1 MTDPDTIRRH
11 YGTESLLPR
20 LKTALEVFGP
30 EDQLLRPDQLGP
42 LDQFHTL
49 GAKATADLAELAG
62 IRADTAVLDVGSGV
76 GGPARLIAATCHCHV
91 TGIDLSPPFTEAARY
106 LSQRTGQGAAV
117 TFETASALDLPFAS
131 GAFDVVLLQ
140 HVAMNIGDRAGL
152 YREMR
157 RVLKPGGRFATFDI
171 VAASGEPVYPLPW
184 SRTAAASTLLSAAAT
199 RSTIEAAGF
208 TTLVWRDDTEAATAW
223 FTRLRETGLPPSPNL
238 GTVMGPDFAEL
249 TGNLGRGLAEGRLGV
264 VTAVF
269 GED

>member
-11 YGTESLLPR
+11 YGTESLIPR
-20 LKTALEVFGP
+20 LKAALEVFGP

-49 GAKATADLAELAG
+49 GATATADLAEMAG
-62 IRADTAVLDVGSGV
+62 ITADNAVLDAGSGL
-76 GGPARLIAATCHCHV
+76 GGPARLIAAACHCHV
-91 TGIDLSPPFTEAARY
+91 TGIDLSQPFTEAARY
-106 LSQRTGQGAAV
+106 LSHRTGQGAQL
-117 TFETASALDLPFAS
+117 TFETASALDLPFTS

-140 HVAMNIGDRAGL
+140 HVAMNIGDRTGL

-184 SRTAAASTLLSAAAT
+184 ARTPDASTLLSAATT

-208 TTLVWRDDTEAATAW
+208 TVLAWRDDTEAATAW
-223 FTRLRETGLPPSPNL
+223 FAKLRDTGLPSGPNL

-269 GED
+269 GAN

>member
-1 MTDPDTIRRH
+1 MTDPDTVRHH
-11 YGTESLLPR
+11 YGTESLMPR

-62 IRADTAVLDVGSGV
+62 ITADNTVLDAGSGL
-76 GGPARLIAATCHCHV
+76 GGPARYLAATIGCHV
-91 TGIDLSPPFTEAARY
+91 TGIDLSQPFTEAARY
-106 LSQRTGQGAAV
+106 LNQRTGQSAAI

-131 GAFDVVLLQ
+131 GAFDVALLQ

-157 RVLKPGGRFATFDI
+157 RILKPRGRFATFDI
-171 VAASGEPVYPLPW
+171 VAESGAPIYPLPW
-184 SRTAAASTLLSAAAT
+184 ARTPAASFLLTAAAT

-208 TTLVWRDDTEAATAW
+208 TVLAWRDDTDAATAW
-223 FTRLRETGLPPSPNL
+223 FAKLRDTGLPPEPNL

-269 GED
+269 GAN